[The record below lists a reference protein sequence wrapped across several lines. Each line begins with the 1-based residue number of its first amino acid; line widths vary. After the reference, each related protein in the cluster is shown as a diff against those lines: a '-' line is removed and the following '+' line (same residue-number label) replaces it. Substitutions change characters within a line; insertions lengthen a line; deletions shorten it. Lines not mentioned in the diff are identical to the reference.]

1 MGEFLEYLR
10 QKHYKGKDMKKVK
23 RLKPRDEILDGD
35 SVSEITDLSKEDI
48 LTSSMHK
55 LSVKERAKLIRL

>member
-1 MGEFLEYLR
+1 
-10 QKHYKGKDMKKVK
+10 MKKVK